1 MTSRNKVFIVAK
13 EVLNVNVRHDV
24 KHRLCQFDVIHCIV
38 QRITIHLHAKRCRNR
53 QCFILNGCFRV
64 WLDVEIKRFFH
75 DSVNYDLTGN

>member
-13 EVLNVNVRHDV
+13 DVLNVNVRHDV

-53 QCFILNGCFRV
+53 CQLEILHFRALV
-64 WLDVEIKRFFH
+64 CKIHGRKNHHVH
-75 DSVNYDLTGN
+75 